1 MQQCAVS
8 KFQSSGSHHH
18 FSTTV
23 CHCTQYTVVASAR
36 PTGAL
41 YVAIAMPLEIHAV
54 RAMRI
59 RSIFNFICKVFQN
72 VRTQQYTYILTGL
85 QECAKIR
92 GGRGAGGEYCVL
104 KWIFAP
110 SAKIKIMFEVIS
122 IKFWYTANVYRGFRG
137 VHRFSLQCLW
147 KRIARITEKPY
158 THETERLCVLWGN
171 PEIFTDC
178 GELRQLSQGFPH
190 NL

>member
-1 MQQCAVS
+1 MPFAQCAYV
-8 KFQSSGSHHH
+8 QSS
-18 FSTTV
+18 TL
-23 CHCTQYTVVASAR
+23 SAR
-36 PTGAL
+36 CFKMSEL
-41 YVAIAMPLEIHAV
+41 SNIHTYLQGCRNV
-54 RAMRI
+54 L
-59 RSIFNFICKVFQN
+59 RS
-72 VRTQQYTYILTGL
+72 
-85 QECAKIR
+85 E

-178 GELRQLSQGFPH
+178 GELR
-190 NL
+190 

>member
-1 MQQCAVS
+1 M
-8 KFQSSGSHHH
+8 
-18 FSTTV
+18 
-23 CHCTQYTVVASAR
+23 VASAR

-85 QECAKIR
+85 LGDLEGGALFVKI
-92 GGRGAGGEYCVL
+92 G
-104 KWIFAP
+104 
-110 SAKIKIMFEVIS
+110 
-122 IKFWYTANVYRGFRG
+122 
-137 VHRFSLQCLW
+137 
-147 KRIARITEKPY
+147 KPY
-158 THETERLCVLWGN
+158 TPQNGKIVDVVGN
-171 PEIFTDC
+171 PVIFTDF
-178 GELRQLSQGFPH
+178 GENPMITIGFPH